1 VYHRDSPG
9 DLIHTGGLAMRE
21 RAERALEDPQAQLER
36 AFIEEYLQQRG
47 CSLATLSS
55 KPPAERQE
63 LMIHATQ
70 YADMRLAEID
80 ARAAYVQQIHGGS
93 ERD

>member
-1 VYHRDSPG
+1 
-9 DLIHTGGLAMRE
+9 MRE

-47 CSLATLSS
+47 CSLATVSA
-55 KPPAERQE
+55 KAPAERQD
-63 LMIHATQ
+63 LLARAAQ

-80 ARAAYVQQIHGGS
+80 ARAAYVQQIHGGN
-93 ERD
+93 ERG